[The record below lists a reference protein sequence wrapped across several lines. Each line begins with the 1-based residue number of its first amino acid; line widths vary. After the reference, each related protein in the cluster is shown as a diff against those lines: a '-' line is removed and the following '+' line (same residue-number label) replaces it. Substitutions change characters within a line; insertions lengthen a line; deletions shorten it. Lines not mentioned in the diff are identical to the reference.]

1 VVIPVTNFVALDGRI
16 TVSLRKDE
24 EVSGHGL
31 NYVADTEN
39 PSVG

>member
-1 VVIPVTNFVALDGRI
+1 VAIPGKNFVALDGRI
-16 TVSLRKDE
+16 TVLIRRDE

>member
-1 VVIPVTNFVALDGRI
+1 MEELLFLIRN
-16 TVSLRKDE
+16 DE
-24 EVSGHGL
+24 EVSGRGL